1 MAAAGLEKV
10 KALVD
15 EITKKLGKKD
25 DDDGKEVISFR
36 FRFVPRFRFLGW
48 DAGGEG

>member
-25 DDDGKEVISFR
+25 DDDGKK
-36 FRFVPRFRFLGW
+36 
-48 DAGGEG
+48 